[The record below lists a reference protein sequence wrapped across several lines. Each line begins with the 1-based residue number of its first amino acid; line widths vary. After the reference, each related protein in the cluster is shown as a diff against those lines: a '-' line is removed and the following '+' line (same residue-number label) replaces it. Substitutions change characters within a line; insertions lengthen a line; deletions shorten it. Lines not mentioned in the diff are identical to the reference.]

1 MLLKPITTWQ
11 EREWPKRTVNI
22 FLAGY
27 VPSNEVVDFMIL
39 WVQFYEAVD

>member
-1 MLLKPITTWQ
+1 MLFKPIATWQ
-11 EREWPKRTVNI
+11 ERERPKRTVNI

-27 VPSNEVVDFMIL
+27 VLNEVVDFMIL